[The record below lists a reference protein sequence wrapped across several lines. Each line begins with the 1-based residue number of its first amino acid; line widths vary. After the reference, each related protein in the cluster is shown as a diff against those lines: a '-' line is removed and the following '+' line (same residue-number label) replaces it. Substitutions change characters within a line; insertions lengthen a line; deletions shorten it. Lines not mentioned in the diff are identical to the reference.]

1 MSNKSKNVMMDAVTS
16 IPKNKKMQ
24 VVSKK
29 EMKRLVNSQ
38 KKMGGKAVP
47 GLMNMNM
54 KDRMAKL
61 RSMRGKKTVKRGGQF
76 GEIAIPAAA
85 IALGSMAP
93 SILSGAYGAANSAY
107 HYLFDKK
114 TKPVVPTAI
123 VPQQI

>member
-1 MSNKSKNVMMDAVTS
+1 
-16 IPKNKKMQ
+16 
-24 VVSKK
+24 
-29 EMKRLVNSQ
+29 
-38 KKMGGKAVP
+38 
-47 GLMNMNM
+47 M

-123 VPQQI
+123 VPQQMYTNSRFRGNGITRPNLMHRRGGMLQTPLVSGPLA